1 MMIQCAA
8 PPDSSLASNYTPR
21 PSQDHERFSPFF
33 ETTGG
38 LEPYLAYEKS
48 NSHIQ
53 DSSSRFCLL
62 GTFAVCPES
71 ARGCPTARWRIPQLH
86 HGRRAKRA
94 QKPYHRRWKHSN
106 WVAFA
111 F

>member
-1 MMIQCAA
+1 MMIQCAVLL
-8 PPDSSLASNYTPR
+8 DSSLASDHNPR
-21 PSQDHERFSPFF
+21 QCQDHERFSRFF
-33 ETTGG
+33 ETPGG

-53 DSSSRFCLL
+53 DSSSRVRLL

-71 ARGCPTARWRIPQLH
+71 VRGCPTARWRIPQLH
-86 HGRRAKRA
+86 HRRRAKRA
-94 QKPYHRRWKHSN
+94 QNPYHRRWKHSN